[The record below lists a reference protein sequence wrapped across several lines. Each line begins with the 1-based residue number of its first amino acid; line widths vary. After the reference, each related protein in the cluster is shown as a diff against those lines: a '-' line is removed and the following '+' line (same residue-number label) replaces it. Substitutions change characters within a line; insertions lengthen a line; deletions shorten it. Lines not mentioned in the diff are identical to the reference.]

1 MASHDW
7 TRRRMLGTAAGASA
21 LMATGISASA
31 TGARAQPVDHD
42 VIIVG
47 GGLAGLTA
55 ARRAKEQG
63 LSVLLLEARDRV
75 GGRVHS
81 EALPSGTRIDL
92 GAQFIS
98 DYQPNVTALGREA
111 GITTHPVDV
120 PGDYLFVTGRG
131 DVVSYGPEQEPLSFT
146 GQLRALWS
154 YFRLG
159 SAMDGVSV
167 ADMADLDAINAADF
181 IRSKVWGEDLD
192 RLFGGNFADGLCM
205 RLEQISAYELM
216 QQSETM
222 GGLDGADNAEQWF
235 IDGGAGV
242 LAEYQASH
250 LEGGILTGT
259 PVSGIVQD
267 TEGVTVTSGAGTFR
281 ARRVVIAIPPQLY
294 PNLGLM
300 PVLPTD
306 RQSALATFQLGRVY
320 KTLAEFETPWWR
332 EGGLSG
338 AIDNPGGMFHGIS
351 DATPAGAATH
361 LLVAFTSGPAA
372 DELGVQAPDEDAR
385 IAAFTR
391 FLSKTY
397 GRDVPDA
404 IGGRSYDWNADGFSL
419 GGYAS
424 RRGMGGWSAAS
435 DLFAPF
441 GHLHFAGTETADE
454 WRSYMDGAIQSG
466 ARAARA
472 ILADL
477 AA

>member
-1 MASHDW
+1 
-7 TRRRMLGTAAGASA
+7 MLGTAAGASA
-21 LMATGISASA
+21 LMAAGVSASE
-31 TGARAQPVDHD
+31 TPVRAQQTTHD
-42 VIIVG
+42 VIVVG

-55 ARRAKEQG
+55 ARRAKERG

-81 EALPSGTRIDL
+81 VTLPSGTRIDL

-98 DYQPNVTALGREA
+98 DYQPNVTALGKEA

-120 PGDYLFVTGRG
+120 PGDYLFVTENG
-131 DVVSYGPEQEPLSFT
+131 DTERYGADQEPLSFT

-167 ADMADLDAINAADF
+167 TDMADLDAINAADF

-192 RLFGGNFADGLCM
+192 RLFSGNYADGLCM
-205 RLEQISAYELM
+205 RLRQISAYEMLK
-216 QQSETM
+216 QGETM
-222 GGLDGADNAEQWF
+222 GGLDGAENAEQWF

-250 LEGGILTGT
+250 LEGAVVAGA
-259 PVSGIVQD
+259 PVTGIVQD
-267 TEGVTVTSGAGTFR
+267 AEGVTVASAAGMFR
-281 ARRVVIAIPPQLY
+281 ARKVVIAVPPQLY
-294 PNLGLM
+294 PTLGLTSE
-300 PVLPTD
+300 LPED
-306 RQSALATFQLGRVY
+306 RQAALATFQLGRVY
-320 KTLAEFETPWWR
+320 KTLAEFEAPWWR
-332 EGGLSG
+332 DGGLSG
-338 AIDNPGGMFHGIS
+338 AVDNPGGLFHGIS
-351 DATPAGAATH
+351 DATPAGAQTH
-361 LLVAFTSGPAA
+361 LLVAFTSGPRA
-372 DELGVQAPDEDAR
+372 DELGTQAPDEEGR
-385 IAAFTR
+385 VAAFTR
-391 FLSKTY
+391 FLSETY
-397 GRDVPDA
+397 GREVPTA

-424 RRGMGGWSAAS
+424 RRGIGGWSAAP
-435 DLFAPF
+435 DLFAAI

-466 ARAARA
+466 ERAARA
-472 ILADL
+472 ISADL

>member
-1 MASHDW
+1 MVSHDW

-21 LMATGISASA
+21 LMAAGVSTSTMGV
-31 TGARAQPVDHD
+31 RAQPVDHD

-63 LSVLLLEARDRV
+63 LSVLLLEARNRL

-98 DYQPNVTALGREA
+98 DHQPNVTALGKEA
-111 GITTHPVDV
+111 GISTHPVEV
-120 PGDYLFVTGRG
+120 PGDYLFVTGGG
-131 DVVSYGPEQEPLSFT
+131 DVTRHDADEEPLSFT
-146 GQLRALWS
+146 AQLRALWS

-159 SAMDGVSV
+159 RSIEGFDP
-167 ADMADLDAINAADF
+167 ADMAALDAMDAATF
-181 IRSKVWGEDLD
+181 IRSKIWGDDLD
-192 RLFGGNFADGLCM
+192 RLFGGSFGDSLCM
-205 RLEQISAYELM
+205 RLSQVSAYEVSK
-216 QQSETM
+216 QAESM
-222 GGLDGADNAEQWF
+222 GGMDGVENAEQWF
-235 IDGGAGV
+235 IDGGAGI
-242 LAEYQASH
+242 LANHQAAH
-250 LEGGILTGT
+250 LEGAILTGA
-259 PVSGIVQD
+259 PVSSVVQD
-267 TEGVTVTSGAGTFR
+267 AEGVTVTSAVGPFR
-281 ARRVVIAIPPQLY
+281 ARRVVIAVPPQLY
-294 PNLGLM
+294 PTLGLM
-300 PVLPTD
+300 PALPAE
-306 RQSALATFQLGRVY
+306 RQAALGTFQLGRVY

-332 EGGLSG
+332 NGGLSG
-338 AIDNPGGMFHGIS
+338 AIVNPGGLFHGIS
-351 DATPAGAATH
+351 DATPAGAPTY
-361 LLVAFTSGPAA
+361 LLVAFTSGPGA
-372 DELGVQAPDEDAR
+372 DALGTQAPNEDAR

-391 FLSKTY
+391 FLSETY
-397 GRDVPDA
+397 RRDVPDA

-424 RRGMGGWSAAS
+424 RRGLGGWSAAS

-466 ARAARA
+466 ERAARA

>member
-1 MASHDW
+1 MASQDW

-21 LMATGISASA
+21 LMAAGISASS
-31 TGARAQPVDHD
+31 TGARAQAVDHD
-42 VIIVG
+42 VIVVG

-63 LSVLLLEARDRV
+63 LSVLLLEARDRI
-75 GGRVHS
+75 GGRAHS
-81 EALPSGTRIDL
+81 ETLPSGTRIDV

-98 DYQPNVTALGREA
+98 DYQPNVTALGKEA
-111 GITTHPVDV
+111 GITTHPVEV
-120 PGDYLFVTGRG
+120 PGDYLFVTGAG
-131 DVVSYGPEQEPLSFT
+131 DIVRYGSDEEPLSFT

-159 SAMDGVSV
+159 RAMDGVSV

-181 IRSKVWGEDLD
+181 MRSKVWGEDLG
-192 RLFGGNFADGLCM
+192 RLFGGGFADGLCM

-216 QQSETM
+216 KQGESM

-250 LEGGILTGT
+250 LAGGILTGA

-267 TEGVTVTSGAGTFR
+267 TEGVTVTSNAGTFR
-281 ARRVVIAIPPQLY
+281 ARRVVIAVPPQLY
-294 PNLGLM
+294 PKLGLM
-300 PVLPTD
+300 PELPTD
-306 RQSALATFQLGRVY
+306 RQAALATFQLGRVY

-351 DATPAGAATH
+351 DATPAGAPTH
-361 LLVAFTSGPAA
+361 LLVAFTSGPGA
-372 DELGVQAPDEDAR
+372 DALGTQAPNEEAR

-391 FLSKTY
+391 FLSTTY
-397 GRDVPDA
+397 GRDVPNA

-424 RRGMGGWSAAS
+424 RRGLGGWSAAS

-466 ARAARA
+466 ERAARA
-472 ILADL
+472 ILGDL